1 MRETERKTDKLYN
14 INISMDIQVKMDAL
28 PDEDYVIKP
37 IKDAIKKKL
46 LPYKETHILTSL
58 KTEINEVEWG
68 CDDDDD

>member
-1 MRETERKTDKLYN
+1 MKETEHKTERLYN
-14 INISMDIQVKMDAL
+14 INISMDIQVKMDSL

-58 KTEINEVEWG
+58 KTEINEVEWDS
-68 CDDDDD
+68 DDDDD